1 MINIILLTIFG
12 IIVGMLTI
20 LLGGGGGAIYL
31 GILTGMIGLNA
42 ANAASTSLVTSLPP
56 LIIGAITYYRQ
67 KKVDV
72 HIGNQMLMTAIPA
85 VVVGSILSHFI
96 PDSFY
101 KWIIGII
108 LAVLG
113 INMLIKK
120 QAAST
125 DSIDNSK
132 SDRFKA
138 SLYGCLAGLMVGIA
152 GMSGGAVIT
161 AGLFILGLETFNAT
175 ATSTYVLAFM
185 STVGML
191 FHLAGGSVDWHA
203 GIPLTIGAIVG
214 AIIAPLMATRLAKS
228 SSSNYLKPFI
238 GILLVILGI
247 KSLL

>member
-1 MINIILLTIFG
+1 MSTIFFLVIFG

-31 GILTGMIGLNA
+31 GILTGLIGLNA

-56 LIIGAITYYRQ
+56 LIIGAISYYRQ
-67 KKVDV
+67 GKIDV
-72 HIGNQMLMTAIPA
+72 KIGNQMLIAAIPS
-85 VVVGSILSHFI
+85 VVAGSILSHFI

-101 KWIIGII
+101 KWIIGLIMV
-108 LAVLG
+108 VLG
-113 INMLIKK
+113 ANMLRKRKSKDESVIN
-120 QAAST
+120 
-125 DSIDNSK
+125 NSNN
-132 SDRFKA
+132 DRIKA
-138 SLYGCLAGLMVGIA
+138 SLYGCLAGLMVGVA

-203 GIPLTIGAIVG
+203 GLPLTLGAVIG
-214 AIIAPLMATRLAKS
+214 AIIAPMLASGLAKS
-228 SSSNYLKPFI
+228 SISKYLKPFI
-238 GILLVILGI
+238 GTMLVLLGI